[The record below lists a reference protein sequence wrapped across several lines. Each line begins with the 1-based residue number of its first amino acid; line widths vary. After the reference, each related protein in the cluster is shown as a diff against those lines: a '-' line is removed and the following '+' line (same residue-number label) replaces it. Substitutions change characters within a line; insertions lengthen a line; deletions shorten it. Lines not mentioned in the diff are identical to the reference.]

1 MFQRRQIFVFPC
13 KNFLSIK
20 RIKRKNKNVFISA
33 SFDRFFEKFSS
44 ISGFFFD
51 LEDTRT
57 TGKFWLRKNTFR
69 GSGSKIDAKIFCF
82 LLLPVYTLNEKCS
95 IFFSIFKKT
104 DVLSIVPSHFGGSTL
119 LPQHLGFILFFKA
132 TLKP

>member
-1 MFQRRQIFVFPC
+1 MSSYLPRLIAFLKSFPQFRDF
-13 KNFLSIK
+13 FLTW
-20 RIKRKNKNVFISA
+20 RI
-33 SFDRFFEKFSS
+33 
-44 ISGFFFD
+44 
-51 LEDTRT
+51 LEPQE
-57 TGKFWLRKNTFR
+57 FWLRKNTFR